1 MAESDLDIRYLANL
15 ARLELTDQEA
25 ETYGAQL
32 SKIIHHVEQLS
43 TIDVTGI
50 EPTAHA
56 TPVFDVLREYQTSKG
71 SPVMALRINDCV
83 ILPMVPVEKVEVIS

>member
-25 ETYGAQL
+25 ETYSAQL

-56 TPVFDVLREYQTSKG
+56 TPVFDVSGKTNPAPDSPRKKLWPTPPKKPQTS
-71 SPVMALRINDCV
+71 SR
-83 ILPMVPVEKVEVIS
+83 